1 MTAVERAVELVKPG
15 DRIGLGTG
23 QAATAFAVALAAR
36 VRDGLTVHAVPTS
49 DATAARALDLGIPL
63 TRLAD
68 IEALDLTVDGA
79 DEVDPQLDLIKG
91 YGGALLR
98 EKVVAMVSRRLV
110 ILVGSEKLVPVL
122 GTRGV
127 LPIEVVPFALPLC
140 LRRLADAGIPAS
152 PRRAGDRLFVSD
164 NGNHLLDC
172 SVGPIEHPIDTLDEI
187 RSIPG
192 VVEVGL
198 FLGLADVVIVDGG
211 DRVDVLERRTGTRRA
226 PLNLAL
232 RECKS

>member
-1 MTAVERAVELVKPG
+1 MTAAERAVELVRPG

-23 QAATAFAVALAAR
+23 HAAMAFAVALAAR
-36 VRDGLTVHAVPTS
+36 VREGLTVHAVPTS
-49 DATAARALDLGIPL
+49 EATATRALELGIPL

-98 EKVVAMVSRRLV
+98 EKVVATISRRLV
-110 ILVGSEKLVPVL
+110 ILVGPEKLVPVL
-122 GTRGV
+122 GTRGA

-152 PRRAGDRLFVSD
+152 LRPAGDRLFVSD
-164 NGNHLLDC
+164 NGNYLLDC
-172 SVGPIEHPIDTLDEI
+172 AVGPIEHPLEMLDDI

-198 FLGLADVVIVDGG
+198 FLGLADIVIVDGG
-211 DRVDVLERRTGTRRA
+211 DRADVLERRAGTRRA
-226 PLNLAL
+226 PVNLAS